1 MTSRTA
7 IIGAGLSCA
16 RESRRAGRYVDIFE
30 ANSSIGGRVSTM
42 RVGVVPYDH
51 GAQYI
56 TGHSSIFRGFI
67 TELVEPVYA
76 ARWKPGQSA
85 EQGNRAAAIA
95 DWFVGIPVMSSILR
109 PLAQGVRIHTSR
121 VVHTLSKAQQGWRIW
136 FDDRTSVEPFSA
148 VAICVPAPQA
158 QLLLGPLDEIASQL
172 SRVRMSP
179 CWSLM
184 VRLDERV
191 LPEKDIYFDLSELI
205 RWVARNNAKPGRTA
219 RGETV
224 VVHASPSWSREG
236 EDADP
241 EIVAEEI
248 LGEVSHILSLPPIR
262 PTQMTAHLWRYGL
275 VEEALG
281 ESYVYSSEDR
291 VGVAG
296 DCCLGRIAE
305 HAFESGEGL
314 GYAINSSL
322 D

>member
-1 MTSRTA
+1 M
-7 IIGAGLSCA
+7 SCV
-16 RESRRAGRYVDIFE
+16 RELRRAGHYVDIFE
-30 ANSSIGGRVSTM
+30 ANSSIGGRISTM

-67 TELVEPVYA
+67 TELVESVYA
-76 ARWKPGQSA
+76 ACWKPGQSA
-85 EQGNRAAAIA
+85 EQGNGAAAIA
-95 DWFVGIPVMSSILR
+95 NWFVEIPAMSSILR
-109 PLAQGVRIHTSR
+109 PLAQGVRIHTSQ
-121 VVHTLSKAQQGWRIW
+121 VVHTLSTAQQGWRIW
-136 FDDRTSVEPFSA
+136 FDDRTSVVPFSA
-148 VAICVPAPQA
+148 VAICVPAPRA

-172 SRVRMSP
+172 SRIRMSP

-191 LPEKDIYFDLSELI
+191 LPEKDIYFHLSELI

-224 VVHASPSWSREG
+224 VVHASPSWSREV

-248 LGEVSHILSLPPIR
+248 WGEVSHILSLPPIR

-296 DCCLGRIAE
+296 DWCLGRMAE

-314 GYAINSSL
+314 GHAINSSL